1 MSILMSNS
9 LEADGPIKPPLK
21 TDGSFYRYCMY
32 FENNKSIIFSDDM
45 EKIIARI
52 IPGYDRLG
60 AEQQDS
66 ARLSYYYDNFIIL
79 QTNYLQNASYEES
92 ELTEILKPKE
102 VLPQEITH
110 SKQNLLV
117 ISNEDIEGVTSLKY
131 DTEYNFLESLDK
143 VGNISF
149 FTA

>member
-1 MSILMSNS
+1 MSNS

-45 EKIIARI
+45 EKIIARL

-60 AEQQDS
+60 AEQQDA
-66 ARLSYYYDNFIIL
+66 ARLDYHYDNFAIF
-79 QTNYLQNASYEES
+79 QTIYLQNASYEES
-92 ELTEILKPKE
+92 ELEEILKPKE
-102 VLPQEITH
+102 TLPKEILY
-110 SKQNLLV
+110 SNQNLLV
-117 ISNEDIEGVTSLKY
+117 ISNKDIEGVTSLKY
-131 DTEYNFLESLDK
+131 DNEYNFLESLDE
-143 VGNISF
+143 VGHIRF